1 MIRAKDLAV
10 GRNDVLF
17 TVNFTV
23 EDGTFAG
30 LKGPN
35 GVGKTTLLR
44 TLAGLLPP
52 IGGSYETDGAAFVV
66 QELLVDP
73 RFPVTVREFV
83 ESTAKGDIRTALE
96 ATDVTHLERRAYP
109 TLSGGEKKR
118 VLIARALATGKRTL
132 LLDEPT
138 AGVDLENVGRIIALL
153 RNLAQEGYA
162 VLASSHDETL
172 LASADTVVEV
182 MR

>member
-1 MIRAKDLAV
+1 MKAVDCKKIDIDYRGKYVLDKLDLALEPGHIV
-10 GRNDVLF
+10 GLM
-17 TVNFTV
+17 
-23 EDGTFAG
+23 
-30 LKGPN
+30 GPN

-44 TLAGLLPP
+44 TLAGFLPP

-83 ESTAKGDIRTALE
+83 ESTATGEIETALE

-118 VLIARALATGKRTL
+118 VLIARALATGKACVS
-132 LLDEPT
+132 P
-138 AGVDLENVGRIIALL
+138 
-153 RNLAQEGYA
+153 
-162 VLASSHDETL
+162 
-172 LASADTVVEV
+172 
-182 MR
+182 

>member
-44 TLAGLLPP
+44 TLAGSLPP
-52 IGGSYETDGAAFVV
+52 LGGSYVTDGAAFVV
-66 QELLVDP
+66 QELLVEP
-73 RFPVTVREFV
+73 RFPVTVRELV
-83 ESTAKGDIRTALE
+83 ESTATGEIRTALE
-96 ATDVTHLERRAYP
+96 ATDVTHLEGRAYP

-138 AGVDLENVGRIIALL
+138 AGVDLENVERIIALL

-172 LASADTVVEV
+172 LAAADPVVEV

>member
-1 MIRAKDLAV
+1 MILAKDLAI
-10 GRNDVLF
+10 GRTDVLF
-17 TVNFTV
+17 TVNFSV
-23 EDGTFAG
+23 QDGMFAG
-30 LKGPN
+30 LKGSN

-52 IGGSYETDGAAFVV
+52 LGGSYETDGAAFVV

-73 RFPVTVREFV
+73 RFPVTVRELV
-83 ESTAKGDIRTALE
+83 ESTATREIETALE
-96 ATDVTHLERRAYP
+96 ATDVAHLEGRSYP

-138 AGVDLENVGRIIALL
+138 AGVDRENVERIIALL

-172 LASADTVVEV
+172 LTAADTVVEV

>member
-1 MIRAKDLAV
+1 MISTKDLIV
-10 GRNDVLF
+10 GRTARLF
-17 TVNFTV
+17 SVSFTV
-23 EDGTFAG
+23 EDGKFYA

-52 IGGSYETDGAAFVV
+52 MGGTFHTDGAAFVV
-66 QELLVDP
+66 QELLIDP
-73 RFPVTVREFV
+73 HFPVTVREFV
-83 ESTAKGDIRTALE
+83 ASTAKGDVQKALE
-96 ATDVTHLERRAYP
+96 STDVAHLSHRAYP

-118 VLIARALATGKRTL
+118 VLIARALATGKKTL

-138 AGVDLENVGRIIALL
+138 AGVDAENVGRILALL
-153 RNLAQEGYA
+153 KKLASDGYA

-172 LASADTVVEV
+172 LHEADEIVEV
-182 MR
+182 KR

>member
-1 MIRAKDLAV
+1 MIRARDLAV
-10 GRNDVLF
+10 GRTDVLF

-23 EDGTFAG
+23 KDGTFAG
-30 LKGPN
+30 LKGLN

-44 TLAGLLPP
+44 TLAGSLPP
-52 IGGSYETDGAAFVV
+52 LGGSYETDGAAFVV
-66 QELLVDP
+66 QELLVEP
-73 RFPVTVREFV
+73 RFPVTVRELV
-83 ESTAKGDIRTALE
+83 ESTAKEDIETALE
-96 ATDVTHLERRAYP
+96 ATDVTHLEGRSYP

-138 AGVDLENVGRIIALL
+138 AGVDLENVERIIALL

-172 LASADTVVEV
+172 LAAADPVVEV
-182 MR
+182 LR

>member
-1 MIRAKDLAV
+1 MIRARDLAV
-10 GRNDVLF
+10 GRTDILF
-17 TVNFTV
+17 TVNFAV

-44 TLAGLLPP
+44 TLAGFLPP

-83 ESTAKGDIRTALE
+83 ESTAKEEIETALK
-96 ATDVTHLERRAYP
+96 ATDVTHLEDRAYP

-153 RNLAQEGYA
+153 KKLAQEGYA

-172 LASADTVVEV
+172 LAAADPVVEV